1 MKREEGGDPAS
12 PINSETVSSDQMER
26 GEEGKKNV
34 SIVISRFPNAVKLG
48 RVV

>member
-26 GEEGKKNV
+26 GEEGKKM
-34 SIVISRFPNAVKLG
+34 FPLSSAGFLTQSN
-48 RVV
+48 